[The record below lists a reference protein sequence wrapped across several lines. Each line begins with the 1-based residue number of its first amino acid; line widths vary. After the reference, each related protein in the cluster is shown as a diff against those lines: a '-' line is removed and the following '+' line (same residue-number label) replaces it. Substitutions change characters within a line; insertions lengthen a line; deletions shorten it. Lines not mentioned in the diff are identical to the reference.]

1 MPEYDSIRGSRI
13 TYERKQDRQLSVGY
27 LQLESKAAHALTK
40 LRNKV
45 AEEEA
50 KAITGDGPGVP
61 CVSDPESFS
70 GDNLLSD
77 RDAALTCAPC
87 PSFNE
92 CKIYALLAHPAHGVY
107 FGTVKRMEIP
117 DD

>member
-1 MPEYDSIRGSRI
+1 VAEYDSIRGSRI

-50 KAITGDGPGVP
+50 KAITGEGPGVP
-61 CVSDPESFS
+61 CVADPESFS

-77 RDAALTCAPC
+77 RDAALACAPC
-87 PSFNE
+87 PAYNE
-92 CKIYALLAHPAHGVY
+92 CRVFALLGRPAHGIFAGQRHV
-107 FGTVKRMEIP
+107 MEIP